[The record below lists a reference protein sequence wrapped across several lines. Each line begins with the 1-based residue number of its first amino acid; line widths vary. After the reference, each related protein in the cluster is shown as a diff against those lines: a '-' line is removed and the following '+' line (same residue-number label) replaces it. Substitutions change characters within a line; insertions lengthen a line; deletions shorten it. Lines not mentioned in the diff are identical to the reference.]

1 VLFKIANEAL
11 GRAANNMTEA
21 DIKTVDLAPAQSG
34 GAPSRDADN
43 EAADNEAAD
52 NEAAT
57 MDALG
62 MTDESVEEPQPGEKF
77 AFMKITMK

>member
-1 VLFKIANEAL
+1 
-11 GRAANNMTEA
+11 MTEK
-21 DIKTVDLAPAQSG
+21 DFVLIDLASAQSG
-34 GAPSRDADN
+34 GVQSQD
-43 EAADNEAAD
+43 ADNEAAD